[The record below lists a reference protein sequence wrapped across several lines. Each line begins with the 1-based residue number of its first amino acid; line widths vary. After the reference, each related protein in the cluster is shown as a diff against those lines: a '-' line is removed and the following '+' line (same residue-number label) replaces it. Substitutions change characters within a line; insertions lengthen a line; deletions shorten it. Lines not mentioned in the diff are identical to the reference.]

1 MYTGP
6 NIVTDQLS
14 LLLDASNEKS
24 YPGSGADW
32 FDLSKNKITM
42 SAQGTQTPFTTVGG
56 VKCFDFNGSGY
67 WQSDSG
73 HENVDF
79 GGDCTLLF
87 WMYAENLTERDTI
100 FEKIG
105 YTGYSSY
112 QTEIAVTLETGENFS
127 YYSRSTPAYD
137 YGGVSSMTLST
148 WNFMGIKMSTGKTAA
163 ARTGFY
169 TKNGSAW
176 VSSYT
181 SRSNTA
187 IAGPAGAVRVGTGYA
202 GPVENG
208 YIGAVYCYNK
218 MLSDSEVAQMYN
230 ATKERYGL

>member
-1 MYTGP
+1 
-6 NIVTDQLS
+6 
-14 LLLDASNEKS
+14 
-24 YPGSGADW
+24 
-32 FDLSKNKITM
+32 
-42 SAQGTQTPFTTVGG
+42 
-56 VKCFDFNGSGY
+56 
-67 WQSDSG
+67 
-73 HENVDF
+73 
-79 GGDCTLLF
+79 
-87 WMYAENLTERDTI
+87 MYAENLTERDTI

-112 QTEIAVTLETGENFS
+112 QTEIAVTLETSENFS